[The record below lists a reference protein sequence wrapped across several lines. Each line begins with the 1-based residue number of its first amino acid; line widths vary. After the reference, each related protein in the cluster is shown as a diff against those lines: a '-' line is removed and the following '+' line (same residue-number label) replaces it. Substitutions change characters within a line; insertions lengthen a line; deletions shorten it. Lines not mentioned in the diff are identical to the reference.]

1 MGSLPPDRF
10 SLPHRFGSSPAF
22 TVGVEEEL
30 FLVDPST
37 HEVARVTDAV
47 LARLPRFTR
56 GQVLGE
62 MCDGVIELV
71 TPICRD
77 AAEAAERL
85 RALRAAVN
93 GSGDTALMGVGVHP
107 VAEHG
112 DVVHRPGRHY
122 VAVAADTRSLLRRSA
137 YCGLHVHVGMPDPE
151 TAVAAF
157 NGMRKWVPVLQ
168 AISANSPF
176 WYGRDSGLASSRA
189 VLCHSLPRTRVP
201 GAFRDWDHY
210 QRTVQELI
218 VAGELDGIGSIWWDV
233 RLHPGHGTLEVRL
246 ADAQSSLAD
255 VEGLIALIHGLVQH
269 EALVAD
275 AGHPD
280 RDLLDEATFRAIRDG
295 LDARL
300 SIGGPMRHVQ
310 DLAARAVAVAFPYA
324 ARAGCA
330 DALDH
335 VEHMLVAGNGAMRQR
350 AAFAAGGLRG
360 VLRHLVAETAG
371 AADAG
376 ASVPVSAPLSLA
388 GAA

>member
-10 SLPHRFGSSPAF
+10 SLPHRFGSSAPF

-30 FLVDPST
+30 FLVGPSS
-37 HEVARVTDAV
+37 HEISRMTDAV
-47 LARLPRFTR
+47 LSHLPRFAR

-71 TPICRD
+71 TPICRN
-77 AAEAAERL
+77 AFEAAERL
-85 RALRAAVN
+85 GALRAAVA
-93 GSGDTALMGVGVHP
+93 GTGVAALMGVGVHP
-107 VAEHG
+107 RTAHG
-112 DVVHRPGRHY
+112 DVAHRPGRHY
-122 VAVAADTRSLLRRSA
+122 AAVVADTRSLLRQSA

-189 VLCHSLPRTRVP
+189 VLCHSVPRTRLP

-218 VAGELDGIGSIWWDV
+218 VAGELDGIASIWWDV

-246 ADAQSSLAD
+246 ADAQCSLAD
-255 VEGLIALIHGLVQH
+255 VEGLTALIHGLVQH

-275 AGHPD
+275 MAHPD

-300 SIGGPMRHVQ
+300 SIGGPMRHMQ
-310 DLAARAVAVAFPYA
+310 DLAAHAVAVAFPYA

-330 DALDH
+330 HALDH

-350 AAFAAGGLRG
+350 AAFADGGMPA

-371 AADAG
+371 ADRAR
-376 ASVPVSAPLSLA
+376 ASVPAAAPLSLA

>member
-1 MGSLPPDRF
+1 MGSLPPDGTQLF
-10 SLPHRFGSSPAF
+10 QNFGSSPPF

-30 FLVDPST
+30 FLVDPTT
-37 HEVARVTDAV
+37 HETARVTDAV

-56 GQVLGE
+56 GRVLGE
-62 MCDGVIELV
+62 ICDGVVELV
-71 TPICRD
+71 TPVCRD
-77 AAEAAERL
+77 AAEATRHL
-85 RALRAAVN
+85 GALRAAVA
-93 GSGDTALMGVGVHP
+93 GTGVASLMGAGVHP
-107 VAEHG
+107 AAAHG
-112 DVVHRPGRHY
+112 DVAHRPGRHY
-122 VAVAADTRSLLRRSA
+122 AAVAADTRSLLRQTT

-189 VLCHSLPRTRVP
+189 VVCHSVPRTRLP
-201 GAFRDWDHY
+201 GAFRDWAHY
-210 QRTVQELI
+210 QQTVQQLV
-218 VAGELDGIGSIWWDV
+218 VAGELDGVGSIWWDV

-246 ADAQSSLAD
+246 ADAQPSLAD
-255 VEGLIALIHGLVQH
+255 VEGLTALIHGLVQH

-275 AGHPD
+275 PAHPE
-280 RDLLDEATFRAIRDG
+280 RELLDEAMFRAIRDG

-300 SIGGPMRHVQ
+300 FVGGAMRHVQ

-335 VEHMLVAGNGAMRQR
+335 LERALVAGNGAARQR
-350 AAFAAGGLRG
+350 AAFADGGLPA
-360 VLRHLVAETAG
+360 VLRRLVDETAG
-371 AADAG
+371 AVG
-376 ASVPVSAPLSLA
+376 ASDPAPVPLTLA

>member
-1 MGSLPPDRF
+1 MDPSGTP
-10 SLPHRFGSSPAF
+10 LPHRFGTSPPF

-30 FLVDPST
+30 FLVDPAT
-37 HEVARVTDAV
+37 HRIVHATDAV
-47 LARLPRFTR
+47 LGGLPRWAR
-56 GQVLGE
+56 GHARGE
-62 MCDGVIELV
+62 LCDGVVELV

-77 AAEAAERL
+77 AAEVAERL
-85 RALRAAVN
+85 GALRAVVAGAGVA
-93 GSGDTALMGVGVHP
+93 ALMGAGVHP
-107 VAEHG
+107 GAAHG
-112 DVVHRPGRHY
+112 DVAHRAGRHHAR
-122 VAVAADTRSLLRRSA
+122 VGAETRGLLRQST

-168 AISANSPF
+168 ALSANSPF

-189 VLCHSLPRTRVP
+189 VLCHSVPRTRLP
-201 GAFRDWDHY
+201 GAFRDWAHY
-210 QRTVQELI
+210 EQTVRELV
-218 VAGELDGIGSIWWDV
+218 VAGELDGIESIWWDM

-255 VEGLIALIHGLVQH
+255 VAGLTALIHGLVQH

-275 AGHPD
+275 PAHPD

-295 LDARL
+295 LAARL
-300 SIGGPMRHVQ
+300 AIGGPMRHVQ
-310 DLAARAVAVAFPYA
+310 DLAAQALAVAFPYA

-335 VEHMLVAGNGAMRQR
+335 LEHVLVEGNGALRQR
-350 AAFAAGGLRG
+350 AAFARGGLPA
-360 VLRHLVAETAG
+360 VLRHLVDETAG
-371 AADAG
+371 AAGAR
-376 ASVPVSAPLSLA
+376 ASVPLSLA